1 MAAYEYQ
8 AQDSNGKT
16 SRGVIQGDS
25 PKSVRSQLRERGLT
39 PLEVTEVREKA
50 ASSAASGA
58 HVLPSKLFQRGLSS
72 AQLAILTRQ
81 FAVLMKAGLPLDE
94 VLQTLAEQSEE
105 DSTFMSASKDSAKRM
120 LLAIRGRML
129 EGSTL
134 AGALAEFPKTFDSL
148 YCASVAAGEQSGHL
162 DTVLE
167 RLADYCENS
176 AGLAQ
181 KLVLALLYPA
191 LLALVA
197 TAIVTGLLGVV
208 VPKIS
213 QVFAQFDR
221 QLPLM
226 TRIMLAL
233 SELVSRYGSW
243 ILAGLIALAIAF
255 AIGLR
260 NVAFRARWHGFL
272 LRLPLLGGLLR
283 GAQAARFART
293 MAISTSASV
302 PVLEALKLSTQVVS
316 LLPMR
321 TALNDVYKQ
330 VREGTTLS
338 SALRDTDQFP
348 RLLVRLTGSGEKS
361 GALEPM
367 LDHAAELIE
376 KQVQAKL
383 ATFVALLEP
392 GMILFMGA
400 VVLAIVM
407 AILQPIF
414 EMNTLLGGT

>member
-1 MAAYEYQ
+1 MAAYEFQ
-8 AQDSNGKT
+8 AQDASGKT

-39 PLEVTEVREKA
+39 PLEVSEVREKP
-50 ASSAASGA
+50 SAASTRASVFQNG
-58 HVLPSKLFQRGLSS
+58 LFQRGLNG

-94 VLQTLAEQSEE
+94 VLQTLAEQSEN
-105 DSTFMSASKDSAKRM
+105 DSAKRM

-134 AGALAEFPKTFDSL
+134 AAALAEFPKTFDTL

-176 AGLAQ
+176 AGLTQ
-181 KLVLALLYPA
+181 KLMLALLYPA

-197 TAIVTGLLGVV
+197 VAIVTGLLGVV
-208 VPKIS
+208 VPQIS
-213 QVFAQFDR
+213 QVFSQFDR
-221 QLPLM
+221 ELPLM

-233 SELVSRYGSW
+233 SSVISNYGSW
-243 ILAGLIALAIAF
+243 MFFGLLALLIVFIFALRAQ
-255 AIGLR
+255 
-260 NVAFRARWHGFL
+260 AFRARWHGFL
-272 LRLPLLGGLLR
+272 LRLPLLGTLLR

-302 PVLEALKLSTQVVS
+302 PVLEAIKLSTQVVNM
-316 LLPMR
+316 LPIR
-321 TALNDVYKQ
+321 SALNEVYKQ
-330 VREGTTLS
+330 VREGSTLS
-338 SALRDTDQFP
+338 SALRDTQQFP
-348 RLLVRLTGSGEKS
+348 NLLVRLTGSGEKS
-361 GALEPM
+361 GALETM
-367 LDHAAELIE
+367 LDHAAALIE
-376 KQVQAKL
+376 KQVQSKL

-392 GMILFMGA
+392 AMILLMGA
-400 VVLAIVM
+400 VVLAIVL

-414 EMNTLLGGT
+414 EMNSLLGGAG

>member
-1 MAAYEYQ
+1 MAAYEFQ
-8 AQDSNGKT
+8 AQDASGKT

-39 PLEVTEVREKA
+39 PLEVSEVREKP
-50 ASSAASGA
+50 SAASTRASVFQSG
-58 HVLPSKLFQRGLSS
+58 LFQRGLNG

-94 VLQTLAEQSEE
+94 VLQTLAEQSEN
-105 DSTFMSASKDSAKRM
+105 DSAKRM

-134 AGALAEFPKTFDSL
+134 AAALAEFPKTFDTL

-176 AGLAQ
+176 AGLTQ
-181 KLVLALLYPA
+181 KLMLALLYPA

-197 TAIVTGLLGVV
+197 VAIVTGLLGVV
-208 VPKIS
+208 VPQIS
-213 QVFAQFDR
+213 QVFSQFDR
-221 QLPLM
+221 ELPLM

-233 SELVSRYGSW
+233 SSVISNYGSW
-243 ILAGLIALAIAF
+243 MFFGLLALLIVFIFALRAQ
-255 AIGLR
+255 
-260 NVAFRARWHGFL
+260 AFRARWHGFL
-272 LRLPLLGGLLR
+272 LRLPLLGTLLR

-302 PVLEALKLSTQVVS
+302 PVLEAIKLSTQVVNM
-316 LLPMR
+316 LPIR
-321 TALNDVYKQ
+321 SALNEVYKQ
-330 VREGTTLS
+330 VREGSTLS
-338 SALRDTDQFP
+338 SALRDTQQFP
-348 RLLVRLTGSGEKS
+348 NLLVRLTGSGEKS
-361 GALEPM
+361 GALETM
-367 LDHAAELIE
+367 LDHAAALIE
-376 KQVQAKL
+376 KQVQSKL

-392 GMILFMGA
+392 AMILLMGA
-400 VVLAIVM
+400 VVLAIVL

-414 EMNTLLGGT
+414 EMNSLLGGAG

>member
-1 MAAYEYQ
+1 MAAYEFQ
-8 AQDSNGKT
+8 AQDASGKT

-39 PLEVTEVREKA
+39 PLEVSEVREKP
-50 ASSAASGA
+50 SAASTRASVFQSG
-58 HVLPSKLFQRGLSS
+58 LFQRGLNG

-94 VLQTLAEQSEE
+94 VLQTLAEQSEN
-105 DSTFMSASKDSAKRM
+105 DSAKRM

-134 AGALAEFPKTFDSL
+134 AAALAEFPKTFDTL

-176 AGLAQ
+176 AGLTQ
-181 KLVLALLYPA
+181 KLMLALLYPA
-191 LLALVA
+191 LLAVVA
-197 TAIVTGLLGVV
+197 VAIVTGLLGVV
-208 VPKIS
+208 VPQIS
-213 QVFAQFDR
+213 QVFSQFDR
-221 QLPLM
+221 ELPLM

-233 SELVSRYGSW
+233 SSVISNYGSW
-243 ILAGLIALAIAF
+243 MFFGLLALLIVFIFALRAQ
-255 AIGLR
+255 
-260 NVAFRARWHGFL
+260 AFRARWHGFL
-272 LRLPLLGGLLR
+272 LRLPLLGTLLR

-302 PVLEALKLSTQVVS
+302 PVLEAIKLSTQVVNM
-316 LLPMR
+316 LPIR
-321 TALNDVYKQ
+321 SALNEVYKQ
-330 VREGTTLS
+330 VREGSTLS
-338 SALRDTDQFP
+338 SALRDTQQFP
-348 RLLVRLTGSGEKS
+348 NLLVRLTGSGEKS
-361 GALEPM
+361 GALETM
-367 LDHAAELIE
+367 LDHAAALIE
-376 KQVQAKL
+376 KQVQSKL

-392 GMILFMGA
+392 AMILLMGA
-400 VVLAIVM
+400 VVLAIVL

-414 EMNTLLGGT
+414 EMNSLLGGAG